1 MNGFQDT
8 GTRAVGV
15 LPIGQELDQR
25 LLGWSGFLVFGR
37 ARYGIL
43 ASGVVDILEDM
54 DGIQGIGGLVVDGM
68 AGVGTDLDGDR
79 PDQDGEDL
87 DLDLDSEGLDLEGPD
102 LDPEGLDLEG
112 PDLDPER
119 LDLDLEEGRKKGES

>member
-1 MNGFQDT
+1 
-8 GTRAVGV
+8 
-15 LPIGQELDQR
+15 
-25 LLGWSGFLVFGR
+25 
-37 ARYGIL
+37 
-43 ASGVVDILEDM
+43 VVDILEDM

-79 PDQDGEDL
+79 PDQDGEDRMDLDGGDPTDQDGEDL